1 MGMGFTPAVFRA
13 VLLDETIDPV
23 AGTND
28 DECPGD
34 VDPSMAQ

>member
-13 VLLDETIDPV
+13 GLLDETIDPV